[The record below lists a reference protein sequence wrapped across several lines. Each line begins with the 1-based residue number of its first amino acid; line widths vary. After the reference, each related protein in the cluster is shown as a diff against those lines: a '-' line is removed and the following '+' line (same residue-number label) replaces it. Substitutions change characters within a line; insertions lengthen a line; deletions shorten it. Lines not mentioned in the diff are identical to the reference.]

1 MSSAHRRARI
11 AGLLYLCLAVFSGL
25 PWMYLNGSVIVEHNA
40 SATAA
45 NVAAHASL
53 IRLALVA
60 DLAGMACYVLTALAL
75 YALLHDVDRGI
86 AATMVVFAA
95 TGAAVMGAML
105 LPEAGA
111 LSVATGPASPG
122 SDSLVLTLLNLR
134 AAGALVAGVFFG
146 LWLLPMGYLAYTSGY
161 FPRALG
167 VALMVG
173 CFSYL
178 VDLVE
183 RFLFP
188 GLGATLSPYVLLPAI
203 VAEFWM
209 VGYLLLRGVRR
220 APVPAQGAP

>member
-1 MSSAHRRARI
+1 MSPAHRRARI

-25 PWMYLNGSVIVEHNA
+25 PWMYLNGIIVEHDA
-40 SATAA
+40 AATAA
-45 NVAAHASL
+45 NVAAHAPVL
-53 IRLALVA
+53 RLALVA
-60 DLAGMACYVLTALAL
+60 DLAGMACYVLTAMAL
-75 YALLHDVDRGI
+75 YALLAHVNRGI

-95 TGAAVMGAML
+95 TGAAVRGAVL

-111 LSVATGPASPG
+111 LSIATDGGP
-122 SDSLVLTLLNLR
+122 DVLVLTLLNLR
-134 AAGALVAGVFFG
+134 ATGALVAGVFFG

-167 VALMVG
+167 IALMVG

-188 GLGATLSPYVLLPAI
+188 GVGHALSPYVLLPAI

-220 APVPAQGAP
+220 APLAA